1 MNRDYPLEKIRNIGL
16 IAHIDAGKTTVTER
30 ILFYTGILHHMGEV
44 HDGTATMDWMIQEKE
59 RGITITSAATTC
71 YWKNHR
77 INIIDTPGHVDFTV
91 EVERSLRIL
100 DGAVVIFCGVA
111 GVEPQS
117 ETVWHQADKY
127 HIPRLAFVNKLDRIG
142 ADFSYAV
149 ETIKSKLQ
157 PNSFPIQLPIMDGE
171 DFLGV
176 INLIDN
182 KAYIFDKDELG
193 IDYTVCN
200 IANENVKGISS
211 QQKELA
217 KSYRTQLIEKVAE
230 YDEAILKR
238 YLDGKKISEEDLI
251 TSIRKLTLS
260 CDFVPVLC
268 GSALKNK
275 GIQLLINAIVDF
287 LPSPIDVP
295 GIEATIPDSK
305 DKKKIIVDETLPF
318 AALAFKN
325 QVNPYVGKLTY
336 LRAYSGKINKGD
348 YVLNVNTGRKER
360 ITRILQMHSNKSINK
375 KALYAG
381 EICAVAGLN
390 NTASGD
396 SIVELGN
403 PVLLEKIAF
412 AEPVMS
418 IAIEPK
424 TKVDEENLEI
434 TLPRLFDEDP
444 TYHIKKDKET
454 GQTLISGMGE
464 LHLEILIDRLKREF
478 KVDVN
483 VGKPRVNYKET
494 IINCAEADGILNRK
508 IGEHGQYGHVKL
520 RIEPY
525 SDNSRIE
532 KSKYKIYFE
541 NISSE
546 DEIPKHFLDAI
557 KAGVIE
563 SAQSGVLT
571 GNKVENIKV
580 IVTGGSFSPVDSSE
594 LAFKIAGSIAFTNA
608 LRKAKS
614 ILLEPIMNINIVTP
628 EEYLGSV
635 INDLNSRRGKIIE
648 VSDKESIKIVNGY
661 VPLSETFGYA
671 TNLRSVSQ
679 GRASYSMEFFE
690 YEKVP
695 ENISDKI
702 IKKMRGY

>member
-464 LHLEILIDRLKREF
+464 LHLEILIDRLRREF

>member
-71 YWKNHR
+71 YWKSHR

-142 ADFSYAV
+142 ADFNYAI

-171 DFLGV
+171 DFIGV
-176 INLIDN
+176 INLIDKN
-182 KAYIFDKDELG
+182 AYIFNKDDLG
-193 IDYTVCN
+193 IHFTIHSLTDKSD
-200 IANENVKGISS
+200 ERISS

-217 KSYRTQLIEKVAE
+217 KNYRSQLIEKIAE
-230 YDEAILKR
+230 YDETILKK
-238 YLDGKKISEEDLI
+238 YLDDKKISEKDLI

-295 GIEATIPDSK
+295 GIEAVIPDSK

-348 YVLNVNTGRKER
+348 YVLNVNTGKKER

-396 SIVELGN
+396 SIVELDN

-464 LHLEILIDRLKREF
+464 LHLEILIDRLRREF

-494 IINCAEADGILNRK
+494 IINRAEADGILNRK

-520 RIEPY
+520 WIEPY
-525 SDNSRIE
+525 SDSSRIE

-541 NISSE
+541 NTSSK
-546 DEIPKHFLDAI
+546 DEIPKHFLNAI

-563 SAQSGVLT
+563 SAESGVLT

-580 IVTGGSFSPVDSSE
+580 VVTGGSFSPVDSSE

-628 EEYLGSV
+628 EEYLGNV

-671 TNLRSVSQ
+671 TNLRSASQ

-702 IKKMRGY
+702 IKKIRGY

>member
-230 YDEAILKR
+230 YDEAILKK

-348 YVLNVNTGRKER
+348 YVLNVNTGKKER

-464 LHLEILIDRLKREF
+464 LHLEILIDRLRREF

-483 VGKPRVNYKET
+483 AGKPRVNYKET

-532 KSKYKIYFE
+532 KSKHKIYFE
-541 NISSE
+541 NTSSE

-628 EEYLGSV
+628 EEYLGNV

>member
-30 ILFYTGILHHMGEV
+30 ILFYTGILHQMGEV
-44 HDGTATMDWMIQEKE
+44 HDGTATMDWMIQERE

-127 HIPRLAFVNKLDRIG
+127 HIPRLAFINKLDRVG
-142 ADFSYAV
+142 ADFSYAL
-149 ETIKSKLQ
+149 ETVKSKLQ
-157 PNSFPIQLPIMDGE
+157 PNSFPIQLPIMNGE

-200 IANENVKGISS
+200 IANENVKGISL
-211 QQKELA
+211 QQRELA
-217 KSYRTQLIEKVAE
+217 ENYRSQLIEKIAE
-230 YDEAILKR
+230 YDETILKK
-238 YLDGKKISEEDLI
+238 YLNGKKISEKDLI

-275 GIQLLINAIVDF
+275 GIQLMINAIVDF

-295 GIEATIPDSK
+295 AIEATIPDSK
-305 DKKKIIVDETLPF
+305 NKKKIIVDETLPF

-348 YVLNVNTGRKER
+348 YVLNVNTGKKER

-390 NTASGD
+390 NAASGD

-494 IINCAEADGILNRK
+494 IINRAEAEGILDRK
-508 IGEHGQYGHVKL
+508 VGEHGQYGHVKL

-525 SDNSRIE
+525 SDNSRIG

-541 NISSE
+541 NASSE
-546 DEIPKHFLDAI
+546 YEIPKHFLNAI

-563 SAQSGVLT
+563 SAQSGALT

-580 IVTGGSFSPVDSSE
+580 VVTGGSFNPVDSSE

-628 EEYLGSV
+628 EEYLGNV

-661 VPLSETFGYA
+661 VPLNETFGYA

-695 ENISDKI
+695 ENISNKI

>member
-1 MNRDYPLEKIRNIGL
+1 MNRDYPLERIRNIGL

-30 ILFYTGILHHMGEV
+30 ILYYTGILHQMGEV

-91 EVERSLRIL
+91 EVERSLRVL

-117 ETVWHQADKY
+117 ETVWHQADRY
-127 HIPRLAFVNKLDRIG
+127 NIPRLAFVNKLDRVG
-142 ADFSYAV
+142 ADFTYAV
-149 ETIKSKLQ
+149 ETIKSKLH
-157 PNSFPIQLPIMDGE
+157 PNSFPVQLPIMDGE

-176 INLIDN
+176 VSLIDK
-182 KAYIFDKDELG
+182 KAYIFDKDDLG
-193 IDYTVCN
+193 IQFTIRQ
-200 IANENVKGISS
+200 IASENDERISLELRDLVKNYSN
-211 QQKELA
+211 
-217 KSYRTQLIEKVAE
+217 QLIEKIAE
-230 YDEAILKR
+230 YDETILQKF
-238 YLDGKKISEEDLI
+238 LDDDEISEKDLI
-251 TSIRKLTLS
+251 ASVRKLTLN
-260 CDFVPVLC
+260 CDFVPILC

-295 GIEATIPDSK
+295 GIEAAIPNSK
-305 DKKKIIVDETLPF
+305 NKKKIIVDETLPF

-336 LRAYSGKINKGD
+336 LRAYSGKINRGD
-348 YVLNVNTGRKER
+348 YVLNVNTGKKER

-375 KALYAG
+375 EALYAG
-381 EICAVAGLN
+381 EICAVAGLS
-390 NTASGD
+390 NTSSGD
-396 SIVELGN
+396 SIVQLDS

-424 TKVDEENLEI
+424 TKIDEESLEI

-494 IINCAEADGILNRK
+494 IIDSVEAEGILDRK
-508 IGEHGQYGHVKL
+508 VGEHGQYGHVKL

-525 SDNSRIE
+525 STNRQMGNS
-532 KSKYKIYFE
+532 KNMIYFE
-541 NISSE
+541 DISSE
-546 DEIPKHFLDAI
+546 EEIPKHYINAI
-557 KAGVIE
+557 KSGIFE
-563 SAQSGVLT
+563 SSESGVLT
-571 GNKVENIKV
+571 GNKVEDVKAI
-580 IVTGGSFSPVDSSE
+580 ITGGSFNPVDSSE
-594 LAFKIAGSIAFTNA
+594 LAFKIAGSIAFINA

-628 EEYLGSV
+628 EEYLGNV
-635 INDLNSRRGKIIE
+635 INDLNGRRGKIIE
-648 VSDKESIKIVNGY
+648 VSDKESIKIINGY

-679 GRASYSMEFFE
+679 GRASYSMEFFK

-695 ENISDKI
+695 ENISIKI
-702 IKKMRGY
+702 IERMRGY

>member
-71 YWKNHR
+71 YWKSHR

-142 ADFSYAV
+142 ADFNYAI

-171 DFLGV
+171 DFIGV
-176 INLIDN
+176 INLIDKN
-182 KAYIFDKDELG
+182 AYIFNKDDLG
-193 IDYTVCN
+193 IHFTIHSLTDKSD
-200 IANENVKGISS
+200 ERISS

-217 KSYRTQLIEKVAE
+217 KNYRSQLIEKIAE
-230 YDEAILKR
+230 YDETILKK
-238 YLDGKKISEEDLI
+238 YLDGKKISEKDLI

-295 GIEATIPDSK
+295 GIEAIIPDSK

-348 YVLNVNTGRKER
+348 YVLNVNTGKKER

-396 SIVELGN
+396 SIVELDN

-464 LHLEILIDRLKREF
+464 LHLEILIDRLRREF

-494 IINCAEADGILNRK
+494 IINRAEADGILNRK

-520 RIEPY
+520 WIEPY
-525 SDNSRIE
+525 SDSSRIE

-541 NISSE
+541 NTSSK
-546 DEIPKHFLDAI
+546 DEIPKHFLNAI

-563 SAQSGVLT
+563 SAESGVLT

-580 IVTGGSFSPVDSSE
+580 VVTGGSFSPVDSSE

-628 EEYLGSV
+628 EEYLGNV

-671 TNLRSVSQ
+671 TNLRSASQ

-702 IKKMRGY
+702 IKKIRGY

>member
-1 MNRDYPLEKIRNIGL
+1 
-16 IAHIDAGKTTVTER
+16 
-30 ILFYTGILHHMGEV
+30 
-44 HDGTATMDWMIQEKE
+44 MDWMIQEKE

-230 YDEAILKR
+230 YDEAILKK

-348 YVLNVNTGRKER
+348 YVLNVNTGKKER

-444 TYHIKKDKET
+444 TYHIK
-454 GQTLISGMGE
+454 
-464 LHLEILIDRLKREF
+464 RL
-478 KVDVN
+478 
-483 VGKPRVNYKET
+483 
-494 IINCAEADGILNRK
+494 
-508 IGEHGQYGHVKL
+508 
-520 RIEPY
+520 
-525 SDNSRIE
+525 
-532 KSKYKIYFE
+532 
-541 NISSE
+541 
-546 DEIPKHFLDAI
+546 
-557 KAGVIE
+557 
-563 SAQSGVLT
+563 
-571 GNKVENIKV
+571 
-580 IVTGGSFSPVDSSE
+580 
-594 LAFKIAGSIAFTNA
+594 
-608 LRKAKS
+608 
-614 ILLEPIMNINIVTP
+614 M
-628 EEYLGSV
+628 
-635 INDLNSRRGKIIE
+635 
-648 VSDKESIKIVNGY
+648 
-661 VPLSETFGYA
+661 
-671 TNLRSVSQ
+671 
-679 GRASYSMEFFE
+679 
-690 YEKVP
+690 
-695 ENISDKI
+695 
-702 IKKMRGY
+702 

>member
-702 IKKMRGY
+702 IKKIRGY

>member
-464 LHLEILIDRLKREF
+464 LHLEILIDRLRREF

-702 IKKMRGY
+702 IKKIRGY

>member
-1 MNRDYPLEKIRNIGL
+1 MNRDYPLERIRNIGL

-30 ILFYTGILHHMGEV
+30 ILFYTGILHQMGEV
-44 HDGTATMDWMIQEKE
+44 HNGTATMDWMIQEKE

-71 YWKNHR
+71 YWKNNR

-91 EVERSLRIL
+91 EVERSLRVL

-117 ETVWHQADKY
+117 ETVWHQADRY
-127 HIPRLAFVNKLDRIG
+127 HIPRLVFVNKLDRVG
-142 ADFSYAV
+142 ADFSYAA
-149 ETIKSKLQ
+149 ETIKYKLH
-157 PNSFPIQLPIMDGE
+157 PNSFPVQLPIMDDE

-176 INLIDN
+176 VSLIDK

-193 IDYTVCN
+193 IQFTIRSLTD
-200 IANENVKGISS
+200 ENDERITLELRDLVKNYSN
-211 QQKELA
+211 K
-217 KSYRTQLIEKVAE
+217 LIEKIAE
-230 YDEAILKR
+230 YDETILQKF
-238 YLDGKKISEEDLI
+238 LDDEEISEKDLI
-251 TSIRKLTLS
+251 TSIRKLTLN
-260 CDFVPVLC
+260 CDFVPILC

-275 GIQLLINAIVDF
+275 CIQLLISAIVDF
-287 LPSPIDVP
+287 LPSPINVP
-295 GIEATIPDSK
+295 AIEATIPNSK
-305 DKKKIIVDETLPF
+305 NKKKIIVDETLPF

-325 QVNPYVGKLTY
+325 QVNPYFGKLTY

-348 YVLNVNTGRKER
+348 YVLNVNTGKRER

-375 KALYAG
+375 EALYAG

-396 SIVELGN
+396 SIVELDN

-424 TKVDEENLEI
+424 AKIDEENLEI

-478 KVDVN
+478 NVDVN

-494 IINCAEADGILNRK
+494 ITDCIEAEGILDRK
-508 IGEHGQYGHVKL
+508 VGEHGQYGHVKL

-525 SDNSRIE
+525 NKDFA
-532 KSKYKIYFE
+532 KSKHKIYFE
-541 NISSE
+541 DISSE
-546 DEIPKHFLDAI
+546 EEIPKHYLNAI
-557 KAGVIE
+557 KAGIIE
-563 SAQSGVLT
+563 SAESGVLT
-571 GNKVENIKV
+571 GNKVENVKV
-580 IVTGGSFSPVDSSE
+580 IVTSGSFNPVDSSE
-594 LAFKIAGSIAFTNA
+594 LAFKIASSIAFTNA

-614 ILLEPIMNINIVTP
+614 ILLEPIMKINIVTP
-628 EEYLGSV
+628 EEYLGKV

-648 VSDKESIKIVNGY
+648 VSDKETIKIVNGY
-661 VPLSETFGYA
+661 VPLSESFGYA

-679 GRASYSMEFFE
+679 GRASYSMEFFK
-690 YEKVP
+690 YAKVP
-695 ENISDKI
+695 ENISNKI
-702 IKKMRGY
+702 MERMRGY

>member
-30 ILFYTGILHHMGEV
+30 ILFYTGILHQMGEV

-142 ADFSYAV
+142 ADFSYAI

-157 PNSFPIQLPIMDGE
+157 PNSFPIQLPIMNGE

-200 IANENVKGISS
+200 IANENVKGVSL

-217 KSYRTQLIEKVAE
+217 ENYRSQLIEKIAE
-230 YDEAILKR
+230 CDETILKQ
-238 YLDGKKISEEDLI
+238 YLNDKKISEKDLI

-287 LPSPIDVP
+287 LPSPVDVP
-295 GIEATIPDSK
+295 AIEATIPDSK

-348 YVLNVNTGRKER
+348 YVLNVNTGKKER

-381 EICAVAGLN
+381 EICAAVGLN

-444 TYHIKKDKET
+444 TYHIRKDKET

-483 VGKPRVNYKET
+483 VGRPRVNYKET

-508 IGEHGQYGHVKL
+508 IGEHGQYGRVKL
-520 RIEPY
+520 GIEPY

-541 NISSE
+541 NASSE
-546 DEIPKHFLDAI
+546 DEIPKHFLNAI

-580 IVTGGSFSPVDSSE
+580 VVTGGSFNPVDSSE

-628 EEYLGSV
+628 EEYLGNV

>member
-71 YWKNHR
+71 YWKSHR

-142 ADFSYAV
+142 ADFNYAI

-171 DFLGV
+171 DFIGV
-176 INLIDN
+176 INLIDKN
-182 KAYIFDKDELG
+182 AYIFNKDDLG
-193 IDYTVCN
+193 IHFTIHSLTDKSD
-200 IANENVKGISS
+200 ERISS

-217 KSYRTQLIEKVAE
+217 KNYRSQLIEKIAE
-230 YDEAILKR
+230 YDETILKK
-238 YLDGKKISEEDLI
+238 YLDGKKISEKDLI

-295 GIEATIPDSK
+295 AIEATIPDSK
-305 DKKKIIVDETLPF
+305 NKKKIIVDETLPF

-348 YVLNVNTGRKER
+348 YVLNVNTGKKER

-396 SIVELGN
+396 SIVELDN

-464 LHLEILIDRLKREF
+464 LHLEILIDRLRREF

-494 IINCAEADGILNRK
+494 IINRAEADGILNRK

-520 RIEPY
+520 WIEPY
-525 SDNSRIE
+525 SDSSRIE

-541 NISSE
+541 NTSSK
-546 DEIPKHFLDAI
+546 DEIPKHFLNAI

-563 SAQSGVLT
+563 SAESGVLT

-580 IVTGGSFSPVDSSE
+580 VVTGGSFSPVDSSE

-628 EEYLGSV
+628 EEYLGNV

-671 TNLRSVSQ
+671 TNLRSASQ

-702 IKKMRGY
+702 IKKIRGY

>member
-1 MNRDYPLEKIRNIGL
+1 MNRDYPLERIRNIGL

-30 ILFYTGILHHMGEV
+30 ILYYTGILHQMGEV

-91 EVERSLRIL
+91 EVERSLRVL

-117 ETVWHQADKY
+117 ETVWHQADRY
-127 HIPRLAFVNKLDRIG
+127 NIPRLAFVNKLDRVG
-142 ADFSYAV
+142 ADFTYAV
-149 ETIKSKLQ
+149 ETIKSKLH
-157 PNSFPIQLPIMDGE
+157 PNSFPVQLPIMDGE

-176 INLIDN
+176 VSLIDK
-182 KAYIFDKDELG
+182 KAYIFDKDDLG
-193 IDYTVCN
+193 IQFTIRQ
-200 IANENVKGISS
+200 IANENDERISLELRDLVKNYSN
-211 QQKELA
+211 
-217 KSYRTQLIEKVAE
+217 QLIEKIAE
-230 YDEAILKR
+230 YDETILQKF
-238 YLDGKKISEEDLI
+238 LDDNEISEKDLI
-251 TSIRKLTLS
+251 ASIRKLTLN
-260 CDFVPVLC
+260 CDFVPILC

-295 GIEATIPDSK
+295 GIEAAIPNSK
-305 DKKKIIVDETLPF
+305 NKKKIIVDETLPF

-336 LRAYSGKINKGD
+336 LRAYSGKINRGD
-348 YVLNVNTGRKER
+348 YVLNVNTGKKER

-375 KALYAG
+375 EALYAG
-381 EICAVAGLN
+381 EICAVAGLS
-390 NTASGD
+390 NTSSGD
-396 SIVELGN
+396 SIVQLDS

-424 TKVDEENLEI
+424 TKIDEESLEI

-494 IINCAEADGILNRK
+494 IIDSVEAEGILDRK
-508 IGEHGQYGHVKL
+508 VGEHGQYGHVKL
-520 RIEPY
+520 RIESY
-525 SDNSRIE
+525 STNWQMGNS
-532 KSKYKIYFE
+532 KNMIYFE
-541 NISSE
+541 DISSE
-546 DEIPKHFLDAI
+546 EEIPKHYINAI
-557 KAGVIE
+557 KAGIFE
-563 SAQSGVLT
+563 SAESGVLT
-571 GNKVENIKV
+571 GNKVEDVKV
-580 IVTGGSFSPVDSSE
+580 IITGGSFNPVDSSE
-594 LAFKIAGSIAFTNA
+594 LAFKIAGSIAFINA

-628 EEYLGSV
+628 EEYLGNV
-635 INDLNSRRGKIIE
+635 INDLNGRRGKIIE
-648 VSDKESIKIVNGY
+648 VSDKESIKIINGY

-679 GRASYSMEFFE
+679 GRASYSMEFFK

-695 ENISDKI
+695 ENISIKI
-702 IKKMRGY
+702 IERMRGY

>member
-230 YDEAILKR
+230 YDEAILKK

-628 EEYLGSV
+628 EEYLGNV